1 MSSRSL
7 AFSLIT
13 IIGAAGCATATD
25 GTNSVADQP
34 SNQDT
39 QSDLAADGLN
49 TGGKTVFGI
58 KEGSPDAIGVERVAN
73 ELSFKQLYWDADV
86 WFVSAY
92 SIVDYRA
99 GRDGRSGTSDD
110 RTIDSLKELNNI
122 PWVGRHTFG
131 HLLQYARDNGYV
143 PTGPDAPVT
152 EPPPPP
158 PPPDIDAPVTP
169 PPPPPSDDFGLTL
182 SGDATVQ
189 QGGTTTVQIATTVT
203 SGSSE
208 SVSLDV
214 AGLPRGVTASFSS
227 TRVSSGAGAT
237 MTLSAASDAPATTA
251 SFTVTGTAASGSHGA
266 SANLTVTEANQP
278 PPPPPPADFS
288 VSLSPSAQGVT
299 AGDTATFSLMSAV
312 VSGTPGSLALT
323 LGRLPAGVT
332 GSLDRSTISPG
343 GSATVTITTDGSAA
357 AGDVAVTVS
366 ATDGSKS
373 HDASATL
380 TVNVPPPPPPPPD
393 APPPPPPTPPTGF
406 RINGMWLRDPHVFIN
421 ILGTCYDATDSTPF
435 NVALNPT
442 LNTSLGADTTPA
454 DGFLDLSPVVVFR
467 PLDASA
473 DTTPISFELDAKC
486 TAPASSSSCGPGAS
500 TFGATATNQSS
511 GLCLGTVDGTTSG
524 YTPAVG
530 TPSGQCF
537 ASDSQT
543 LSISLQGVTLT
554 LYNAQ
559 IGANYTG
566 SGLDTGLIRGFLLQ
580 SDADR
585 TQVPLPVL
593 GNVTLSSV
601 LGGGTGACGGAHDP
615 DTLNG
620 QKGWWFYLN
629 FTAVQAPYSE

>member
-7 AFSLIT
+7 AFLLALA
-13 IIGAAGCATATD
+13 GVAGCATATD
-25 GTNSVADQP
+25 DKNAVADQP

-39 QSDLAADGLN
+39 ESDLAADGLR
-49 TGGKTVFGI
+49 TGGGTVFGI

-73 ELSFKQLYWDADV
+73 ELSFHQLYWDADV

-99 GRDGRSGTSDD
+99 GRDGRAGTSDD

-122 PWVGRHTFG
+122 PWVGRHTFQ
-131 HLLQYARDNGYV
+131 HLLDYARANGYV
-143 PTGPDAPVT
+143 PTGPDAPLPPP
-152 EPPPPP
+152 PPPPP
-158 PPPDIDAPVTP
+158 PPPDVDAPVMP
-169 PPPPPSDDFGLTL
+169 PPPPPSDDFGITL

-189 QGGTTTVQIATTVT
+189 QGGTTTVQVATTVT

-208 SVSLDV
+208 QVSLDV
-214 AGLPRGVTASFSS
+214 SGLPRGVTASFSS
-227 TRVSSGAGAT
+227 TRVNSGAGAT
-237 MTLSAASDAPATTA
+237 LTLSAAADAAATTGT
-251 SFTVTGTAASGSHGA
+251 FTVTGTAASGSHSA
-266 SANLTVTEANQP
+266 SAGITVTNQP

-288 VSLSPSAQGVT
+288 ISLSPSAQGVT
-299 AGDTATFSLMSAV
+299 AGDRATFSLMSAV
-312 VSGTPGSLALT
+312 ASGTPGTLALT

-332 GSLDRSTISPG
+332 GSIDPSSLAPGDR
-343 GSATVTITTDGSAA
+343 ATVTIDTDSSAA
-357 AGDVAVTVS
+357 AGDVTVTVS

-393 APPPPPPTPPTGF
+393 APPPPPPPPPPTGF
-406 RINGMWLRDPHVFIN
+406 RINQMWLRDPHVFIN

-442 LNTSLGADTTPA
+442 LNSTLAADTTPA
-454 DGFLDLSPVVVFR
+454 DGFLDLSPVLVFR

-486 TAPASSSSCGPGAS
+486 TAPASSSSSCSPGAS
-500 TFGATATNQSS
+500 TFGATATNKSS
-511 GLCLGTVDGTTSG
+511 GVCLGTVTGTTSG
-524 YTPAVG
+524 YTPPVA

-543 LSISLQGVTLT
+543 LSISLQGVNLT
-554 LYNAQ
+554 LHNAQ
-559 IGANYTG
+559 IGAVYG
-566 SGLDTGLIRGFLLQ
+566 ASGLDSGLIRGFLLE
-580 SDADR
+580 SDANGI
-585 TQVPLPVL
+585 QVPLPVL

-601 LGGGTGACGGAHDP
+601 LGGGTGACGGSKDP
-615 DTLNG
+615 DSLNG